1 MFILDYMIIRAT
13 RVPYLQDVRGSN
25 AGGDENN
32 VELVFEVVSKPQLR
46 PSYGVRPFLYTSQVF
61 NLC

>member
-1 MFILDYMIIRAT
+1 MHAYGI
-13 RVPYLQDVRGSN
+13 PGP
-25 AGGDENN
+25 GGDENN